1 MSVDST
7 DSIKEYT
14 PENRHQKKQKNKLSK
29 TWLAD
34 TKKILRR
41 CVVKNCT
48 QGRVSVVELFAVV
61 CGISSKFC
69 HSYEQD
75 FK

>member
-34 TKKILRR
+34 TKKILRKKVR
-41 CVVKNCT
+41 GQKLYTGTC
-48 QGRVSVVELFAVV
+48 E
-61 CGISSKFC
+61 CGGVIC
-69 HSYEQD
+69 CCLWY
-75 FK
+75 